1 MQSACSVY
9 PLRVIPAAG
18 GGCGA
23 WQAAVIRLMNA
34 PKSKMRKIEKA
45 QRNETRRDK
54 TQSESNKKNDENEA
68 EAEDEAQWQQQA

>member
-9 PLRVIPAAG
+9 PLRVIPAAGAEAG

-45 QRNETRRDK
+45 QRNETRRTGRK
-54 TQSESNKKNDENEA
+54 
-68 EAEDEAQWQQQA
+68 QQEE